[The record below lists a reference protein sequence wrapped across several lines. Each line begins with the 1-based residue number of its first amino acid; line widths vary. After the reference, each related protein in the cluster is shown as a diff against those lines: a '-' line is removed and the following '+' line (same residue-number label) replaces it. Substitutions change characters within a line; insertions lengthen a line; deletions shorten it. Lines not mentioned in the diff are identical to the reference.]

1 MPKQKTKKAVSKR
14 FIITGSGKIKHKHT
28 NRSHRAFGKTTKQ
41 KRHSRK
47 STILN
52 PVSRDLIGRSLPY
65 RNFTRKGNK

>member
-14 FIITGSGKIKHKHT
+14 FKVSKTGKVMHKHT

-47 STILN
+47 TATMNAAS
-52 PVSRDLIGRSLPY
+52 SDRIGRCLPY
-65 RNFTRKGNK
+65 SKFSKKG

>member
-14 FIITGSGKIKHKHT
+14 FKVTSSGKIMHKHT

-47 STILN
+47 TTAMHSA
-52 PVSRDLIGRSLPY
+52 SSDRIGRCLPY
-65 RNFTRKGNK
+65 SKFKKKG